1 MDNIIKQTVEK
12 NGVRYDAVKHLASKF
27 EWSTTPGYAHFRYE
41 AITTDP
47 EARSLDARD
56 VALLADGG
64 NLCFGGRN
72 FGKRDVGDKT
82 IFSGVVHTD

>member
-1 MDNIIKQTVEK
+1 MDDIIKATVTK
-12 NGVRYDAVKHLASKF
+12 NGIRHDAIKHLAGKF

-47 EARSLDARD
+47 EARSLSASD

-64 NLCFGGRN
+64 NLCFGGRS

-82 IFSGVVHTD
+82 IFSGIVHTD